1 MGSTTTYCEREPLL
15 PQTTTGTRRGRT
27 RAVLYPTNFYI
38 KTTTT
43 VVCSPGIGICI
54 LSIST
59 SNHYGLVVS
68 CVVRSVVSYQI
79 STSNHN
85 LGSIK
90 YRIPVIYSGIPLKK
104 SFPSCRRRSLN
115 VVFFQTQT
123 DKCIKK
129 IPIGEAF
136 RVWRVRFYPSN
147 SRSRH
152 TARPSRSEYSYILR
166 AASTCAPG

>member
-27 RAVLYPTNFYI
+27 RAVLYPI
-38 KTTTT
+38 KFLHQTTTT

-59 SNHYGLVVS
+59 SNH
-68 CVVRSVVSYQI
+68 
-79 STSNHN
+79 N

-90 YRIPVIYSGIPLKK
+90 YRIPVIYIGVPLKK
-104 SFPSCRRRSLN
+104 SFPSCRRSSLN

-136 RVWRVRFYPSN
+136 RVWRVQFTPVIQGLAILLV
-147 SRSRH
+147 RH
-152 TARPSRSEYSYILR
+152 AQNTRNPEGCIDLR
-166 AASTCAPG
+166 TRLICTCMFSLEAQ